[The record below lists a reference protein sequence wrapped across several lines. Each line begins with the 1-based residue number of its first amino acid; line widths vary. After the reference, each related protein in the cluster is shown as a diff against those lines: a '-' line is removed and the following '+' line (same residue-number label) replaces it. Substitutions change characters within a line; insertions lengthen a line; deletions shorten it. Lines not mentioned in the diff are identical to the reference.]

1 MNDQMNGHVEPDT
14 SAADEIALLAEQ
26 AEREDGQT
34 DTGTAHEAEWEDVDA
49 MDEQTRAVARMMVQ
63 GAEFAAGLIHPGHAL
78 GDEQRR
84 HGEEVMF
91 PVARDF
97 SGELP
102 EWLKPYMHYLGAGM
116 WLGGVMVGAYKAKM
130 TEQAER
136 ARREQAEQPTEQGEG
151 APYGSP
157 A

>member
-1 MNDQMNGHVEPDT
+1 MTEQTAVPEQDESV
-14 SAADEIALLAEQ
+14 AAIEALAAEAEAAEGAAQQEAEQ
-26 AEREDGQT
+26 P
-34 DTGTAHEAEWEDVDA
+34 EWEDVDA
-49 MDEQTRAVARMMVQ
+49 MEEQARAVAKMMVQ
-63 GAEFAAGLIHPGHAL
+63 ATELAAGMIHPGHSLDA
-78 GDEQRR
+78 GHRA
-84 HGEEVMF
+84 HGEEVML

-116 WLGGVMVGAYKAKM
+116 WLGGVMIGAYKARRAEEA
-130 TEQAER
+130 EQAR
-136 ARREQAEQPTEQGEG
+136 QKRAEQPTEGEG